1 MSFLG
6 ASKKPT
12 DLLISNLT
20 TVSAEVSWLPADSSL
35 THTIYLNSVIFYR
48 VKPGVVTCKLRELLA
63 NKEYVVT
70 IQAMTAQIHYD
81 LKKSSASVSFKTPEG
96 GMN

>member
-1 MSFLG
+1 M
-6 ASKKPT
+6 
-12 DLLISNLT
+12 
-20 TVSAEVSWLPADSSL
+20 
-35 THTIYLNSVIFYR
+35 IFYR

-81 LKKSSASVSFKTPEG
+81 LKQSSASVSFKTPEG
-96 GMN
+96 GMHQYRVYLSIDELIALHYMFFL